1 LKTLN
6 YITYQTFPASTANS
20 LQTISHLNHFSLK
33 GWRVRLFF
41 PLRERGSTDNVDEL
55 NSFYQIDR
63 NIEVNGIKHP
73 YPFGKIKVL
82 EKFMYSI
89 SHYLWCRNFIKN
101 GLNLSSEEFYMTR
114 SDWIAYYLAKSGNNV
129 IFEIHN
135 YSRTRNYVLRKISKF
150 ENIKLIF
157 LTEELRNSFS
167 DIPSRYEITPSGVDE
182 SLFQEVSNKDL
193 DVVFVGNLKRFGQS
207 RNIDFL
213 IRVFS
218 ENSELQNIKLTV
230 VGGPSEEVERLK
242 KLLNK
247 DSTNIDFVGS
257 LNRKETIAYVQRA
270 KVGVLINSSASV
282 HSLKYTSPL
291 KYFEYLYAGLNVVAV
306 DFESHHELPESNN
319 IYFYKENDTLDF
331 STKIISALEDE
342 PKAIDKTKITMS
354 TRVDKII
361 HLFNT

>member
-1 LKTLN
+1 MKTLN

-33 GWRVRLFF
+33 GWTVRLFF
-41 PLRERGSTDNVDEL
+41 PLREMGSTDNVDEL

-101 GLNLSSEEFYMTR
+101 GLNLSSQEFYMTR

-167 DIPSRYEITPSGVDE
+167 DIPSRYEIIPSGVDE
-182 SLFQEVSNKDL
+182 SLFQEVSKKDL

-218 ENSELQNIKLTV
+218 ENNELQNIKLTV
-230 VGGPSEEVERLK
+230 VGGPSEEVKRLK
-242 KLLNK
+242 KLLIK
-247 DSTNIDFVGS
+247 V
-257 LNRKETIAYVQRA
+257 VQ
-270 KVGVLINSSASV
+270 I
-282 HSLKYTSPL
+282 
-291 KYFEYLYAGLNVVAV
+291 
-306 DFESHHELPESNN
+306 
-319 IYFYKENDTLDF
+319 
-331 STKIISALEDE
+331 
-342 PKAIDKTKITMS
+342 
-354 TRVDKII
+354 
-361 HLFNT
+361 